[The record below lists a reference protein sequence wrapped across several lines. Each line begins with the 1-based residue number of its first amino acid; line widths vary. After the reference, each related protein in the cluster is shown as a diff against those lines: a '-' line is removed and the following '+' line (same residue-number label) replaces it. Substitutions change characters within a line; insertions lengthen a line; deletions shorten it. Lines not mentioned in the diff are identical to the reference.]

1 MTKELTYKVLIID
14 DEPPARQIIRDY
26 LKAYSNLE
34 ITGEFADGFSGLK
47 AIQELKPDLV
57 FLDIQMPKLTGFELL
72 DLVDNPPL
80 IIFSTAYDQFAI
92 KAFEKNAIDYLLKP
106 YSRER
111 FEQAVDKALLGL
123 GSGNQESN
131 SIKNMIDAVDE
142 QPDLL
147 ARIAVKI
154 RHKVH
159 VIPVQDIR
167 YLEADGD
174 YVTIHTEKDKFLK
187 EKTMKYFETH
197 LDPARFIRIHR
208 STIIN
213 VDFMDKLEYYDK
225 ESYAVLMKDGASL
238 KASTSGY
245 KVLKEA
251 LKL

>member
-1 MTKELTYKVLIID
+1 
-14 DEPPARQIIRDY
+14 
-26 LKAYSNLE
+26 
-34 ITGEFADGFSGLK
+34 
-47 AIQELKPDLV
+47 
-57 FLDIQMPKLTGFELL
+57 MPKLTGFELL
-72 DLVDNPPL
+72 DLLDDPPL
-80 IIFSTAYDQFAI
+80 IIFSTAFDQFAI
-92 KAFEKNAIDYLLKP
+92 KAFEMNAIDYLLKP
-106 YSRER
+106 YSRDR
-111 FEQAVDKALLGL
+111 FAKAVEKALNGL
-123 GSGNQESN
+123 GSGNRETKSVKR
-131 SIKNMIDAVDE
+131 ILDAIDE

-167 YLEADGD
+167 YIEADGD

-213 VDFMDKLEYYDK
+213 IDFMDKLEYYDK

-238 KASTSGY
+238 RASTSGY